1 MIWQKSK
8 STEKVALAAELV
20 GGHVLKFTSK
30 MLRMR
35 KVKLWANFEL
45 RKTSLKEVWKGLW
58 SNAPNKEQMA
68 VPYR

>member
-1 MIWQKSK
+1 MAKIKIDRDGCISCGACW
-8 STEKVALAAELV
+8 
-20 GGHVLKFTSK
+20 GHVLKFTSK
-30 MLRMR
+30 MPRMK
-35 KVKLWANFEL
+35 KVKLLASFEL